1 MYADSNNFDEIYT
14 EYYWKSFLFVKSY
27 VHDDFV
33 AKDLVSEAMI
43 KLWDRMN
50 RMQINQIQPY
60 LFTILKNSA
69 LDYLKHEAIKSI
81 AHDSLKE
88 LLDRELRIRISV
100 LQASDPKEIFS
111 SEIQNIVRSTLGN
124 LPSKTRQA
132 FEMSRYQHKANKEI
146 AEVLGITVKGVDYH
160 MAIAMKVLKTALKDY
175 LSVLVCFFHMFFIS
189 N

>member
-50 RMQINQIQPY
+50 RMQIDQIQPY

-100 LQASDPKEIFS
+100 LQADWP
-111 SEIQNIVRSTLGN
+111 
-124 LPSKTRQA
+124 
-132 FEMSRYQHKANKEI
+132 
-146 AEVLGITVKGVDYH
+146 GIPG
-160 MAIAMKVLKTALKDY
+160 ALLRPD
-175 LSVLVCFFHMFFIS
+175 
-189 N
+189 